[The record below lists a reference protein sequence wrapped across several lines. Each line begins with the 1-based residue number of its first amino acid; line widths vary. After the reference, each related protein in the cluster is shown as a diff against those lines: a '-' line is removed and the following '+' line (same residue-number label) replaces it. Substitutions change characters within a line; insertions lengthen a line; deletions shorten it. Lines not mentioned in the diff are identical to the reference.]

1 MREPLLIDILKF
13 KTMGLIKE
21 PLNVDFYFDGKQM
34 TDDDQKRVSEY
45 IIQQKALKKIKS
57 NQKHTNTNR
66 TSKSAV

>member
-1 MREPLLIDILKF
+1 MRERLLIDILKF

-45 IIQQKALKKIKS
+45 IIQQKASKKIKL
-57 NQKHTNTNR
+57 NQKKANTNR
-66 TSKSAV
+66 ISKSAV